1 MTHSTDFDFEV
12 TPRRT
17 GAGSRLPKSSRLRKV
32 GTVRRFGSAV
42 GATVLYM
49 IAAGL
54 VSCVFPLALI
64 GLFGTPLYFIYKWLF
79 AMQAEANCPACG
91 TKTAVNSLRA
101 GITCPCCKHRL
112 IVRSGYLRSV

>member
-1 MTHSTDFDFEV
+1 
-12 TPRRT
+12 
-17 GAGSRLPKSSRLRKV
+17 V